1 MLIKKILCPIDLSE
15 NAKTGMAYA
24 VSLAREHKA
33 ELIFFHVTRFPY
45 WELAYPCEPDL
56 LFQQRRLPPRFSID
70 DLFKVAASR
79 VRNLVHAD
87 FGAEVLGLSWK
98 ASISLGNVA
107 HEIVAAAVVE
117 KTDLI
122 IMAKRKRGLLV
133 RLFARS
139 ISEAVSEKAPCPVLS
154 LCPPQIMQDLFS
166 GKGAGFLR
174 VPTGS
179 EA

>member
-15 NAKTGMAYA
+15 NAKIGMAYA

-33 ELIFFHVTRFPY
+33 ELVFFHVTHFPS
-45 WELAYPCEPDL
+45 WELAYPCEPDP
-56 LFQQRRLPPRFSID
+56 LFQRSLPPRLSVD
-70 DLFKVAASR
+70 DLFKSAASR
-79 VRNLVHAD
+79 VRNLVRAN
-87 FGAEVLGLSWK
+87 FGAEVFGLSWK
-98 ASISLGNVA
+98 ARISLGNIA
-107 HEIVAAAVVE
+107 GEIVAAAAGE

-122 IMAKRKRGLLV
+122 IMAKRKRGVLV

-154 LCPPQIMQDLFS
+154 LCPPQIMQHISS
-166 GKGAGFLR
+166 GKGAGFLG
-174 VPTGS
+174 VPRGS